1 MTNKRIAALS
11 AATTPLAGT
20 ELVPIWDGSTT
31 VYVTVANLTAG
42 RAIATGQIT
51 TSDAI
56 RLEYSTPKIWTK
68 HTGSAVT
75 ANMAMNMSSS
85 NNTVY
90 WQIGINQAVGEG
102 FEINA
107 GAATNNRMYIDPTT
121 GAMKI
126 PYGLG
131 IGNTA
136 GGAGGIAF
144 PATAVAVADAN
155 TLDDYEEGTWTGA
168 FVATTSGTISIGY
181 LGNYDKGSYTKV
193 GRLVTVTGDF
203 YVPSVSVPVGSLRLT
218 GLPFTCSN
226 SIPAYSGVVIYPID
240 LAVAAVTSIVGNV
253 VANTTYIVISKYS
266 AGTSSNLAGDVVA
279 GSEFRISASYITD

>member
-1 MTNKRIAALS
+1 MTNKRISALS

-31 VYVTVANLTAG
+31 VYVTIANLTAG
-42 RAIATGQIT
+42 RAIATGEIT

-68 HTGSAVT
+68 HTGSAT
-75 ANMAMNMSSS
+75 SANCAWNMSSS

-90 WQIGINQAVGEG
+90 WQVSTNQSVGEG

-131 IGNTA
+131 IGGTA

-155 TLDDYEEGTWTGA
+155 TLDDYEEYTSASTACTGA
-168 FVATTSGTISIGY
+168 LLNSVIWRVVKVGQLVTFHCYEVYGTGQTGTSFTLGETLPAAYRPFRGTRLPIVNVIVNNASQANVGVLIVSATTGVMTVYRDATLATSW
-181 LGNYDKGSYTKV
+181 GSAAN
-193 GRLVTVTGDF
+193 TGIEGAF
-203 YVPSVSVPVGSLRLT
+203 SVSWLT
-218 GLPFTCSN
+218 T
-226 SIPAYSGVVIYPID
+226 
-240 LAVAAVTSIVGNV
+240 
-253 VANTTYIVISKYS
+253 
-266 AGTSSNLAGDVVA
+266 
-279 GSEFRISASYITD
+279 